1 MPSSK
6 SSFRHVIRDR
16 KSSPEIIIVS
26 NENTVF
32 LNPKHL
38 AWKITG
44 TTDMTMSITAS
55 TGTMENIGFSSG
67 TATVA
72 ISDVPIVLNGSDS
85 TSNPY
90 GFSIAEAIVS
100 KIVTANA
107 ARAFGSSL
115 LSNKAAS
122 GNMIAQG
129 QSAPCRLAIQTPRNG
144 KTKQKSNIAAFNVF
158 LHQLPGNS
166 QAQDIERT
174 RCRPKAIN
182 DYRSEYA

>member
-6 SSFRHVIRDR
+6 SSFRHVLRDR

-44 TTDMTMSITAS
+44 MTEITMSITAS

-72 ISDVPIVLNGSDS
+72 TSDVPIVLNGSDS

-90 GFSIAEAIVS
+90 GFNIAEAIVS

-107 ARAFGSSL
+107 IRALIFNS
-115 LSNKAAS
+115 LSNKAVS
-122 GNMIAQG
+122 GSIIAQG
-129 QSAPCRLAIQTPRNG
+129 QSAPCTLAMKEG
-144 KTKQKSNIAAFNVF
+144 KAKQESYIAAFNVF
-158 LHQLPGNS
+158 PDQLPGNC
-166 QAQDIERT
+166 QTQNIKRT
-174 RCRPKAIN
+174 RCRTETIN

>member
-44 TTDMTMSITAS
+44 MTEITMSITAS

-72 ISDVPIVLNGSDS
+72 TSDVPIVLNGSDS

-107 ARAFGSSL
+107 IRALIFNS
-115 LSNKAAS
+115 LSNKAVS
-122 GNMIAQG
+122 GSIIAQG
-129 QSAPCRLAIQTPRNG
+129 QSAPCTLAMKTPRKG
-144 KTKQKSNIAAFNVF
+144 KPNLEI
-158 LHQLPGNS
+158 
-166 QAQDIERT
+166 
-174 RCRPKAIN
+174 
-182 DYRSEYA
+182 